1 MEIPVYQ
8 VDAFTSV
15 PFRGNPAAICPLD
28 EWIDDNLLQRVAAE
42 NNLSETAYFVKTGN
56 GYELRW
62 FTPTTEVDLC
72 GHATLASAHVL
83 FSELGH
89 RSPEIAF
96 DTKSGRLVV
105 KQADG
110 RYEMDFPS
118 RKAAPIAAPTEVL
131 QAVGVDAEEV
141 LAFRNLVMIV
151 TSEDQVR
158 AAKPDFGLLKRQD
171 IFAAMVTAKGSD
183 CDFVSR
189 FFAPAQGIDEDPV
202 TGAAHCT
209 LTPYWAEKLGKTSLF
224 ARQVSNRG
232 GEIWCEDRG
241 ERVMLSGAAVTVLK
255 GTIYTG

>member
-28 EWIDDNLLQRVAAE
+28 EWIDDALLQRIAAE
-42 NNLSETAYFVKTGN
+42 NNLSETAYIVQTGD

-89 RSPEIAF
+89 EAREIAF
-96 DTKSGRLVV
+96 ETKSGRLVV
-105 KQADG
+105 KQSDG
-110 RYEMDFPS
+110 HYAMDFPS
-118 RKAAPIAAPTEVL
+118 RKAEPFVARQEVL

-141 LAFRNLVMIV
+141 LAFRNLIMIV

-189 FFAPAQGIDEDPV
+189 FFAPAQSIDEDPV

-209 LTPYWAEKLGKTSLF
+209 LTPYWAEKLGKKTLF
-224 ARQVSNRG
+224 ARQVSNRS

-241 ERVMLSGAAVTVLK
+241 ERVMLGGAAVTVLK

>member
-1 MEIPVYQ
+1 MEIAVYQ
-8 VDAFTSV
+8 VDAFTSA
-15 PFRGNPAAICPLD
+15 PFRGNPAAVCPLD
-28 EWIDDNLLQRVAAE
+28 EWLDDDLLQQIAAE
-42 NNLSETAYFVKTGN
+42 NNLSETAYLVKSRD
-56 GYELRW
+56 GYALRW

-72 GHATLASAHVL
+72 GHATLASAHAL

-89 RSPEIAF
+89 EAPEIAF
-96 DTKSGRLVV
+96 NTKSGRLVV
-105 KQADG
+105 KRDEE

-118 RKAAPIAAPTEVL
+118 RKAAPFSVPQEIL

-141 LAFRNLVMIV
+141 LAFRDLVMIV
-151 TSEDQVR
+151 TTEDQVR

-171 IFAAMVTAKGSD
+171 IFAAMVTARGSD

-209 LTPYWAEKLGKTSLF
+209 LTPYWAEKLGKKSLF
-224 ARQVSNRG
+224 AQQVSNRG

-241 ERVMLSGAAVTVLK
+241 ERVMLGGAAVTVLK
-255 GTIYTG
+255 GTIYPG